1 MVTCE
6 MNKIDKMITTIESQV
21 TDTRRMTGRSRLS
34 PRVMRAVRSVPRNLF
49 VSDVMQPFAF
59 DNGPLPIG
67 HNQTISQPY
76 IVALMTDLL
85 EPDENDIVLEIG
97 TGSGYQTAILSLLVK
112 KVYSVEV
119 IKELNGE
126 ARERLEQHHYQNIE
140 TRNANGY
147 EGWPEHAP
155 YDGIIV
161 TAAAPF
167 IPQTLVEQLKLGGH
181 LVIPVGLPY
190 CYQELMRVD
199 KDEQG
204 HTQTTSILGVSF
216 VPMVGIQGE
225 SVSNKESTE
234 SKKEK
239 S

>member
-1 MVTCE
+1 
-6 MNKIDKMITTIESQV
+6 MNKIDKMISTIESEV
-21 TDTRRMTGRSRLS
+21 TYTRQMTGRDKLN
-34 PRVMRAVRSVPRNLF
+34 PRVIDAMRRVPRNLF
-49 VSDVMQPFAF
+49 VPDDLKPFAF

-112 KVYSVEV
+112 KVYTMEV

-126 ARERLEQHHYQNIE
+126 ARERLKQNYYQNIE
-140 TRNANGY
+140 AKNANGY
-147 EGWPEHAP
+147 EGWPEHSP

-167 IPQTLVEQLKLGGH
+167 IPQTLIEQLKPGGH
-181 LVIPVGLPY
+181 LVIPIGLPY
-190 CYQELMRVD
+190 CHQELMRVD

-204 HTQTTSILGVSF
+204 NTQTNSILGVSF
-216 VPMVGIQGE
+216 VPMVDVQIG
-225 SVSNKESTE
+225 SLPHKEPTE
-234 SKKEK
+234 NQ
-239 S
+239 

>member
-1 MVTCE
+1 
-6 MNKIDKMITTIESQV
+6 MNLIDKMISTIE
-21 TDTRRMTGRSRLS
+21 TEATYTRRMTGRDKLS
-34 PRVMRAVRSVPRNLF
+34 PRVMDAMRKVPRDLF
-49 VSDVMQPFAF
+49 VPDELKPFAF

-85 EPDENDIVLEIG
+85 DPDENDIVLEIG

-112 KVYSVEV
+112 KVYTMEV

-126 ARERLEQHHYQNIE
+126 ARERLKQHHYQNIE
-140 TRNANGY
+140 TQNANGY

-167 IPQTLVEQLKLGGH
+167 IPQTLVDQLKPGGH
-181 LVIPVGLPY
+181 LVIPVGQPY
-190 CYQELMRVD
+190 YHQELMLLEKD
-199 KDEQG
+199 KNSEIK
-204 HTQTTSILGVSF
+204 TTSILGVAF
-216 VPMVGIQGE
+216 VPMVDRK
-225 SVSNKESTE
+225 VDKNTNKNTH
-234 SKKEK
+234 
-239 S
+239 

>member
-1 MVTCE
+1 MQ
-6 MNKIDKMITTIESQV
+6 MNKIDEMISTIEAEV
-21 TDTRRMTGRSRLS
+21 TYTRRMTGRDKLS
-34 PRVMRAVRSVPRNLF
+34 PRVIDAMRKVPRDLF
-49 VSDVMQPFAF
+49 VPDKLKPYAF

-85 EPDENDIVLEIG
+85 NPDENDIVLEIG

-112 KVYSVEV
+112 KVYTVEI

-126 ARERLEQHHYQNIE
+126 ARERLENNHFKNIE
-140 TRNANGY
+140 TRNTNGY

-167 IPQTLVEQLKLGGH
+167 IPQKLVEQLKPGGH
-181 LVIPVGLPY
+181 LVIPIGLPY
-190 CYQELMRVD
+190 CHQELMRVD

-204 HTQTTSILGVSF
+204 NTQTTNILGVSF
-216 VPMVGIQGE
+216 VPMVDTQVGF
-225 SVSNKESTE
+225 V
-234 SKKEK
+234 
-239 S
+239 

>member
-1 MVTCE
+1 
-6 MNKIDKMITTIESQV
+6 MNKIDKMISTIEAEV
-21 TDTRRMTGRSRLS
+21 TYTRRLTGRDKLS
-34 PRVMRAVRSVPRNLF
+34 PRVIDAMRRVPRDLF
-49 VSDVMQPFAF
+49 VPDDLKPFAF

-97 TGSGYQTAILSLLVK
+97 TGSGYQTAILSQLVK
-112 KVYSVEV
+112 KVYTMEIV
-119 IKELNGE
+119 KELDGE
-126 ARERLEQHHYQNIE
+126 AHERLKKYHYQNIE
-140 TRNANGY
+140 TRNTNGY

-167 IPQTLVEQLKLGGH
+167 IPQTLVEQLKPGGH
-181 LVIPVGLPY
+181 LVIPIGLPY
-190 CYQELMRVD
+190 SHQELMRID

-204 HTQTTSILGVSF
+204 DTQTNSILGVSF
-216 VPMVGIQGE
+216 VPMVDVQGGSE
-225 SVSNKESTE
+225 QNKELTE
-234 SKKEK
+234 NQ
-239 S
+239 